1 MKKIILTS
9 AIIFATVA
17 ATFAEG
23 PTLPNATDQTTLN
36 VILNPIQTL
45 VVNPAQ
51 KTVDLEYKNISDYAA
66 GVSSTQ
72 EDHLKI
78 YSTGGFIVTVQSA
91 IDDMAR
97 AKGSETIS
105 ASTIKIK
112 AENGST
118 NALTGATVGTEVSL
132 STTPTSLINSSTGG
146 VDKNFNI
153 TYSGMGSDAYV
164 NKYFKNETPTVYTT
178 TVTYAIVAQ

>member
-1 MKKIILTS
+1 SDTSTFVLTKHKKIKELNIHKVKKTILTS

-17 ATFAEG
+17 ATFAQIPG
-23 PTLPNATDQTTLN
+23 AIPSNATDQTTLN

-132 STTPTSLINSSTGG
+132 STTPTSL
-146 VDKNFNI
+146 
-153 TYSGMGSDAYV
+153 
-164 NKYFKNETPTVYTT
+164 
-178 TVTYAIVAQ
+178 